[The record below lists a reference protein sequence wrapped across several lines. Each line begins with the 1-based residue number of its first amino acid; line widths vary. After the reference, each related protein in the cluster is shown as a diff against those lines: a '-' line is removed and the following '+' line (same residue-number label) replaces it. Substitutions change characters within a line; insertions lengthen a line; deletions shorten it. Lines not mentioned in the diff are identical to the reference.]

1 MSFAVKL
8 DENLGRPHVE
18 LLRQAGLDADRV
30 SDQGLSGATYKI
42 IWERCCAEARFFI
55 TLDLDFADV
64 RQYPPGSHPGILLIR
79 SRNRSAAAVTQV
91 LKRVIAERRLDSLR
105 GCLAVA
111 DDAFTRIRYPST
123 GQP

>member
-30 SDQGLSGATYKI
+30 SDQGLSGATDKI
-42 IWERCCAEARFFI
+42 KWERCCAEARFFI

-64 RQYPPGSHPGILLIR
+64 RQYPCCL
-79 SRNRSAAAVTQV
+79 SRYIVKYRHLHAGVFDRELT
-91 LKRVIAERRLDSLR
+91 
-105 GCLAVA
+105 
-111 DDAFTRIRYPST
+111 
-123 GQP
+123 